1 MGGSTRRGRIRFIK
15 SRFGANDDLPID
27 PDLSPDD
34 PSAPRAT
41 HRPAQAAIHRRDPR
55 ILGAIGLGG
64 FAGTVARFEVER
76 VFATPLGG
84 FPWATFAINTSGAF
98 LLGLLLAVLL
108 ERRRPSRYL
117 RPLACVGFL
126 GAWTTMSTLAIEA
139 DVLARDGHAGI
150 AIAYLFATLFG
161 GLAATALGIA
171 IGRPSRET
179 QWTSR

>member
-1 MGGSTRRGRIRFIK
+1 M
-15 SRFGANDDLPID
+15 
-27 PDLSPDD
+27 
-34 PSAPRAT
+34 
-41 HRPAQAAIHRRDPR
+41 
-55 ILGAIGLGG
+55 
-64 FAGTVARFEVER
+64 
-76 VFATPLGG
+76 FATPLGG

-108 ERRRPSRYL
+108 ERRRSSRYL
-117 RPLACVGFL
+117 RPLSCVGFL

-150 AIAYLFATLFG
+150 AIAYLFATRFG
-161 GLAATALGIA
+161 GLAATALGIT